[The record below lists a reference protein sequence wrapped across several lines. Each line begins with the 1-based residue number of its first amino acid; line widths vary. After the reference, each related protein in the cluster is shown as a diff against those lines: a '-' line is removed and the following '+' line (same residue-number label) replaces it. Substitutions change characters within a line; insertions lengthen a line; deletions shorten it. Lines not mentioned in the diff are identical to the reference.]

1 MLNLDQADP
10 ARALRNWRLTRPA
23 LPRRDL
29 WHCDHILELWMA
41 EAFLTETPVS
51 GDWRYQ
57 NIWNALTTDTDLVR
71 VKPRQFSWSLTSSQ
85 SPANLL
91 INILNDQ
98 PNLIA
103 VDEEV
108 NRLVGFTEKG
118 CRFLILLTN
127 EVEKQGSFG

>member
-1 MLNLDQADP
+1 
-10 ARALRNWRLTRPA
+10 
-23 LPRRDL
+23 
-29 WHCDHILELWMA
+29 MA

-57 NIWNALTTDTDLVR
+57 NIWDALTTDTDLVR
-71 VKPRQFSWSLTSSQ
+71 VEPRHFSWSLTFSQ

-108 NRLVGFTEKG
+108 NRLVGFIEKG
-118 CRFLILLTN
+118 CYSLILLTN
-127 EVEKQGSFG
+127 ELEK